1 MARERA
7 WPSVV
12 LPTPGTP
19 SMSRCPRAKMLTRA
33 RRTTSSLPRITRRSA
48 FSNSAAFW
56 KMATCDGA
64 LAISG
69 DIVFDSTIALRGGGV
84 TGVLGTSYQ
93 LSAVSSQPSALSLKQ
108 IPPLRFA
115 LDRNDKFFLWD
126 SRLFIER
133 NCSPYLQP
141 FLADSSY
148 CINSAGLPVRRSMR
162 LAIGG

>member
-33 RRTTSSLPRITRRSA
+33 RRTTSPFPIPLLSGRWLRAMERWQSRATL
-48 FSNSAAFW
+48 FSILLLRCA
-56 KMATCDGA
+56 GA
-64 LAISG
+64 ELREYSGLGIS
-69 DIVFDSTIALRGGGV
+69 F
-84 TGVLGTSYQ
+84 
-93 LSAVSSQPSALSLKQ
+93 QPSALSLKQ
-108 IPPLRFA
+108 IPPLSFA

-126 SRLFIER
+126 SHLFIER